1 MKGTECRSFFVARK
15 NGTDIAET
23 LLRDGFANEEPNRS
37 EFCKRNM
44 KQKQHSE
51 HYRKKYTIHNHNIL
65 WLNGL
70 SNTNVQK
77 NVNLFLTK
85 SLAIL

>member
-23 LLRDGFANEEPNRS
+23 LLRAGFANEEPNRS

-44 KQKQHSE
+44 NKSSI
-51 HYRKKYTIHNHNIL
+51 RNI
-65 WLNGL
+65 
-70 SNTNVQK
+70 TEK
-77 NVNLFLTK
+77 
-85 SLAIL
+85 IYDP